1 MRMGVA
7 RRENDEV
14 SASNQSELGL
24 GSVTELE
31 AWLDFEQASGG
42 ARTVARTV
50 ARRKMG
56 FEFWIWVLVWA
67 GGWRWG

>member
-7 RRENDEV
+7 RIRNDEV
-14 SASNQSELGL
+14 SASDQSELGL

-31 AWLDFEQASGG
+31 AWLDFEQVSGG
-42 ARTVARTV
+42 ARTVAR
-50 ARRKMG
+50 RKMLLRV
-56 FEFWIWVLVWA
+56 WVLVWA

>member
-14 SASNQSELGL
+14 SASDQSELGL

-31 AWLDFEQASGG
+31 AWLDFEQVSGG
-42 ARTVARTV
+42 ARTVAR
-50 ARRKMG
+50 RKMLLRV
-56 FEFWIWVLVWA
+56 WVLVWA

>member
-1 MRMGVA
+1 MGVA

-14 SASNQSELGL
+14 SASDQSELGL

-31 AWLDFEQASGG
+31 AWLDFEQVSGG
-42 ARTVARTV
+42 ARTVAR
-50 ARRKMG
+50 RKMLLRV
-56 FEFWIWVLVWA
+56 WVLVWA